1 MGCTITYGWLQGAK
15 EPGHPDRTRVP
26 APGTRAAPGHQDTR
40 TRQPHRTRAPHPAR
54 APARVPLPYSNGP
67 LKPRR
72 ICWSVSTIS
81 AYMQTTRATIYDILK
96 RWATEGQAGLEDK
109 SHAPTRPARKVTFQE
124 IQEVRRLARNPDIG
138 AYRVRAALE
147 QIGIKLLQRTCG
159 RLLEL
164 NRKLYGLEKSKG
176 DATGLVRGAC
186 PGKSS
191 GGRNGISFPPPGGG
205 ARRERARV
213 RRMVGKQADQDG
225 D

>member
-1 MGCTITYGWLQGAK
+1 MYERGFQCQPNLYERVARVAGVVGVVGCTITYGWLQGAK

-109 SHAPTRPARKVTFQE
+109 TQSPTRPAPAINLSK
-124 IQEVRRLARNPDIG
+124 IHGMRRPARQPDNC
-138 AYRVRAALE
+138 AYRVTAE
-147 QIGIKLLQRTCG
+147 VEEI
-159 RLLEL
+159 
-164 NRKLYGLEKSKG
+164 
-176 DATGLVRGAC
+176 
-186 PGKSS
+186 P
-191 GGRNGISFPPPGGG
+191 
-205 ARRERARV
+205 
-213 RRMVGKQADQDG
+213 
-225 D
+225 

>member
-1 MGCTITYGWLQGAK
+1 MYERGFQCQPNLYERVARVAGVVGVVGCTITYGWLQGAK

-109 SHAPTRPARKVTFQE
+109 SHAPTRPGREVTFQE
-124 IQEVRRLARNPDIG
+124 IQEVRRLAGNAGIG
-138 AYRVRAALE
+138 AYPVTAP
-147 QIGIKLLQRTCG
+147 
-159 RLLEL
+159 
-164 NRKLYGLEKSKG
+164 
-176 DATGLVRGAC
+176 V
-186 PGKSS
+186 
-191 GGRNGISFPPPGGG
+191 
-205 ARRERARV
+205 
-213 RRMVGKQADQDG
+213 
-225 D
+225 